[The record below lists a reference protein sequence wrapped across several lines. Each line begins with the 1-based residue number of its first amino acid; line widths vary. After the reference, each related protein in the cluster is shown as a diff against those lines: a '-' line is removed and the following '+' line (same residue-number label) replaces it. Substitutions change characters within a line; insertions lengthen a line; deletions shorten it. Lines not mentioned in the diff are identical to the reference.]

1 VRAAGEFARC
11 SVSDTGCGIPSNLLP
26 RLFEAFFTTK
36 GKAGTG
42 LGLSIVQ
49 RIMLEAG
56 GFVEVDSAPGRGTT
70 FHLYFPVARE
80 NLTVKLQP
88 ADHVLPSGKGRVL
101 VVDDLDLLR
110 DFAKSFLE
118 TTGLTVLVASSG
130 REALKLLE
138 KENGAVDILFTD
150 YSMPGMNGA
159 DLIEQVAVRW
169 PSIRPVLASG
179 YLEDPVLER
188 LNGLNAK
195 VLAKPYE
202 MQEAASLLVGLL
214 PKPG

>member
-1 VRAAGEFARC
+1 M
-11 SVSDTGCGIPSNLLP
+11 
-26 RLFEAFFTTK
+26 
-36 GKAGTG
+36 
-42 LGLSIVQ
+42 Q
-49 RIMLEAG
+49 EAG
-56 GFVEVDSAPGRGTT
+56 GFVEVDSTPGQGTT

-80 NLTVKLQP
+80 NLTVKLRP
-88 ADHVLPSGKGRVL
+88 AEHALPCGKGRVL

-130 REALKLLE
+130 REALQLLE
-138 KENGAVDILFTD
+138 KENGTVDILFTD

-169 PSIRPVLASG
+169 PDIHPVLASG
-179 YLEDPVLER
+179 YLEDPVLKR
-188 LNGLNAK
+188 LEDLKAK

-202 MQEAASLLVGLL
+202 MQEAATMLIGLL
-214 PKPG
+214 PKRG